1 MGSLVLS
8 KGSKIC
14 WANPGGVFVIF
25 KKLMFNE
32 LEKEKKRNKR
42 KGKRGLYEFCIFSFR
57 FIDKRCLWFKGY
69 LTTQATLGEALF
81 RIHFLGKRGEP
92 FIS

>member
-32 LEKEKKRNKR
+32 LDKFDFGATISATSDSDSAPCVEPKLSSADSDEIL
-42 KGKRGLYEFCIFSFR
+42 LYQT
-57 FIDKRCLWFKGY
+57 K
-69 LTTQATLGEALF
+69 TTV
-81 RIHFLGKRGEP
+81 P
-92 FIS
+92 N

>member
-32 LEKEKKRNKR
+32 LEKRKEI
-42 KGKRGLYEFCIFSFR
+42 KGKENEDCTSFVFSVFV
-57 FIDKRCLWFKGY
+57 L
-69 LTTQATLGEALF
+69 
-81 RIHFLGKRGEP
+81 
-92 FIS
+92 